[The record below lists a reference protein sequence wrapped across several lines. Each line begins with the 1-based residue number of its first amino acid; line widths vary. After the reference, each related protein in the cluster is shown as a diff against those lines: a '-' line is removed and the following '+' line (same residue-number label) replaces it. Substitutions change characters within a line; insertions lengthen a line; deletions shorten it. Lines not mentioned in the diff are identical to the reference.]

1 MILERHNINFETQK
15 QFDNCK
21 YIKNLYF
28 DFYLPNYNLCIEY
41 DGKVSKNSFLFA
53 STNQFLFYPINC
65 SNLNVLENEFKKKDI
80 NLFLSKSYY
89 SHYAYNVIF
98 DKNDNSVR
106 VYQFRN
112 KK

>member
-1 MILERHNINFETQK
+1 MDIH
-15 QFDNCK
+15 DNYKDKDKDK
-21 YIKNLYF
+21 YKDKDNELICNDLVNNLKK
-28 DFYLPNYNLCIEY
+28 CIE
-41 DGKVSKNSFLFA
+41 DDENVSKNSFLFA

-106 VYQFRN
+106 VYQFNN

>member
-1 MILERHNINFETQK
+1 MDMNM
-15 QFDNCK
+15 DM
-21 YIKNLYF
+21 Y
-28 DFYLPNYNLCIEY
+28 DNYNKDNELICNDLVNNLKKCIEY